1 MPVQE
6 KFYRVETARFIA
18 SVNEQM
24 IFGSVFQVLERG
36 RGLLLIQETNL
47 TLMPRDLGV
56 CM

>member
-6 KFYRVETARFIA
+6 KFYRVETERFIA
-18 SVNEQM
+18 SVKEQN
-24 IFGSVFQVLERG
+24 IFGRVFQVLQRG
-36 RGLLLIQETNL
+36 RVQLLIHETNL